1 MFNLSTLLEDGARSV
16 PEKECLVFG
25 DTRLNYAITD
35 MIASQVANLLVARGV
50 RPGDRVA
57 LASPNLP
64 YFPFVYFGALKAG
77 AVVVPLNV
85 LLTPREIAYHLEDSG
100 AKALFA
106 FTGTPDLPL
115 GQRSF
120 EAFEQV
126 EGCELFV
133 DMPATAGAT
142 ESTIEGAET
151 IWAALDGMPG
161 TFETVQSNG
170 DDTAVII
177 YTSGTTGRPKGAE
190 LSHTNLMMNAVVA
203 AGLVNPHPDGR
214 DVSLVVLPLFHIFGQ
229 TVMLN
234 AALYRHGTM
243 VLLPRFDGDQALS
256 LMQKE
261 GVTGFAGV
269 PTMYWG
275 LLNAA
280 RAAEPGRYD
289 LEGIAANMVDAV
301 SGGSALPARL
311 AEDFT
316 ELFGVGIKEGYGLSE
331 TSPVASF
338 NNPAT
343 GAKPGSIGRPVWG
356 VEMRLIDPDWNE
368 VVKEKEG
375 DEDPVGEI
383 AIRGHLIMKGYH
395 DRPEVNAEVIRD
407 GWFRTGDIAR
417 RDDDGFYFIID
428 RSKDMIIR
436 GGYNVYPREVEE
448 VLMTHDAVGL
458 VAVVGVPHDTHGE
471 EIKAFVIPKEGA
483 EVTVEE
489 LDAFARERLAAYK
502 YPREFEF
509 RTELPMTSTGK
520 ILKRELR
527 GD

>member
-1 MFNLSTLLEDGARSV
+1 MFNLSVLLEDGARSA

-25 DTRLNYAITD
+25 DTRLNYAVTD
-35 MIASQVANLLVARGV
+35 MIANQVANLLVSRGI

-100 AKALFA
+100 ARALLA

-120 EAFEQV
+120 EAFNQV
-126 EGCELFV
+126 DGCEIFV
-133 DMPATAGAT
+133 DMPAVAGAT

-151 IWAALDGMPG
+151 IWAALAGQPG
-161 TFETVQSNG
+161 TFETVQSG
-170 DDTAVII
+170 ADDTAVII
-177 YTSGTTGRPKGAE
+177 YTSGTTGKPKGAE
-190 LSHTNLMMNAVVA
+190 LSHQNLMMNAVVA
-203 AGLVNPHPDGR
+203 SGLVNAHPDGR
-214 DVSLVVLPLFHIFGQ
+214 DVSLTVLPLFHIFGQ

-234 AALYRHGTM
+234 ASLYRHGTM
-243 VLLPRFDGDQALS
+243 VLMPRFDGDQALE

-280 RAAEPGRYD
+280 RNAEPGRYD

-301 SGGSALPARL
+301 SGGSALPGQL

-316 ELFGVGIKEGYGLSE
+316 KLFGVGIKEGYGLSE

-343 GAKPGSIGRPVWG
+343 GAKTGSIGRPVWG
-356 VEMRLIDPDWNE
+356 VEMKLIDPEWNE
-368 VVKEKEG
+368 VVREG
-375 DEDPVGEI
+375 DREPVGEI
-383 AIRGHLIMKGYH
+383 AVRGHLVMKGYH
-395 DRPEVNAEVIRD
+395 ERPEVNAEVIRD

-417 RDDDGFYFIID
+417 RDEDGFYFIID

-436 GGYNVYPREVEE
+436 GGFNVYPREVEE
-448 VLMTHDAVGL
+448 VLMTHPAISL
-458 VAVVGVPHDTHGE
+458 AAVVGVPHESHGE
-471 EIKAFVIPKEGA
+471 EVKAFVILQEGA
-483 EVTVEE
+483 EASVDDVI
-489 LDAFARERLAAYK
+489 AFSRERLAAYK
-502 YPREFEF
+502 YPRQVEF
-509 RTELPMTSTGK
+509 RAELPMTSTGK

-527 GD
+527 DAG

>member
-1 MFNLSTLLEDGARSV
+1 MFNLSVLLEDGARSA

-25 DTRLNYAITD
+25 DLRLNYALTD
-35 MIASQVANLLVARGV
+35 MIANQVADLLVSRGI

-57 LASPNLP
+57 LASPNVP

-106 FTGTPDLPL
+106 FTGTPELPL
-115 GQRSF
+115 GPRAY
-120 EAFEQV
+120 EAFQQTD
-126 EGCELFV
+126 GCDIYV
-133 DMPATAGAT
+133 DLPAVPGAT
-142 ESTIEGAET
+142 ESTIDGAET
-151 IWAALDGMPG
+151 FWKALEGRSG
-161 TFETVQSNG
+161 EFESVQTSAE
-170 DDTAVII
+170 DTAVII
-177 YTSGTTGRPKGAE
+177 YTSGTTGKPKGAE
-190 LSHTNLMMNAVVA
+190 LSHNNLMMNAIGSA
-203 AGLVNPHPDGR
+203 KLVNAHPEGR

-234 AALYRHGTM
+234 ACLYRHGTM
-243 VLLPRFDGDQALS
+243 VLMPRFDGDEALR
-256 LMQKE
+256 LMEKE

-275 LLNAA
+275 LLNAVQSA
-280 RAAEPGRYD
+280 GAGEYD

-301 SGGSALPARL
+301 SGGAALPGRL

-316 ELFGVGIKEGYGLSE
+316 KVFGVGIKEGYGLSE

-338 NNPAT
+338 NNPRVK
-343 GAKPGSIGRPVWG
+343 AKTGSIGRPVWG
-356 VEMRLIDPDWNE
+356 VEMKLIDPDWNE
-368 VVKEKEG
+368 VVQE
-375 DEDPVGEI
+375 EDREPVGEI
-383 AIRGHLIMKGYH
+383 AVRGHLVMKGYH
-395 DRPEVNAEVIRD
+395 NRPEVNAEVIRD

-417 RDDDGFYFIID
+417 RDEEGFYFIID

-448 VLMTHDAVGL
+448 VLMTHDAVSL
-458 VAVVGVPHDTHGE
+458 AAVVGVPHDTHGE
-471 EIKAFVIPKEGA
+471 EVKAFVIPKEGSDLTA
-483 EVTVEE
+483 DE
-489 LDAFARERLAAYK
+489 LVSWSKERLAGYK
-502 YPREFEF
+502 YPREVEF

-527 GD
+527 G

>member
-1 MFNLSTLLEDGARSV
+1 MFNLSTLLEDGARSA

-35 MIASQVANLLVARGV
+35 MIANQVANLLVSRGIE
-50 RPGDRVA
+50 PGDRVA

-100 AKALFA
+100 AKALFS
-106 FTGTPDLPL
+106 FTGSPDLPL
-115 GQRSF
+115 GERAF
-120 EAFEQV
+120 EAFGRV
-126 EGCELFV
+126 DACEVFI
-133 DMPATAGAT
+133 DMPAAAGAT
-142 ESTIEGAET
+142 ESDIEGAET
-151 IWAALDGMPG
+151 IWAALNGQPG
-161 TFETVQSNG
+161 TFETVQRDG

-190 LSHTNLMMNAVVA
+190 LSHTNLMMNAVVSSA
-203 AGLVNPHPDGR
+203 LVNPHPDGR
-214 DVSLVVLPLFHIFGQ
+214 DVALVVLPLFHIFGQ

-234 AALYRHGTM
+234 AVLYRHGTM
-243 VLLPRFDGDQALS
+243 VLLPRFEGAQALK
-256 LMQKE
+256 LMRKE

-280 RAAEPGRYD
+280 RSAEAGEYD
-289 LEGIAANMVDAV
+289 LERIADDMVDAV
-301 SGGSALPARL
+301 SGGSALPAQL

-338 NNPAT
+338 NNPDT
-343 GAKPGSIGRPVWG
+343 GAKTGSIGRPVWG
-356 VEMRLIDPDWNE
+356 VEMKLIDPEWNE
-368 VVKEKEG
+368 VVKEGE
-375 DEDPVGEI
+375 EDPVGEI
-383 AIRGHLIMKGYH
+383 AVRGHLIMKGYH
-395 DRPEVNAEVIRD
+395 NRPEVNAEVIKD
-407 GWFRTGDIAR
+407 GWFRTGDVAR

-436 GGYNVYPREVEE
+436 GGFNVYPREVEE
-448 VLMTHDAVGL
+448 VLMTHEAVSL
-458 VAVVGVPHDTHGE
+458 AAVVGVPHETHGE
-471 EIKAFVIPKEGA
+471 EVKAFVILKDGA
-483 EVTVEE
+483 EATVEE
-489 LDAFARERLAAYK
+489 LTSFARERLAAYK
-502 YPREFEF
+502 YPRQIEF
-509 RTELPMTSTGK
+509 RDELPMTSTGK

-527 GD
+527 EG

>member
-1 MFNLSTLLEDGARSV
+1 MFNLSTLLEDGARST

-25 DTRLNYAITD
+25 DTRLDYAITD
-35 MIASQVANLLVARGV
+35 MIANQVANLLVARGI

-85 LLTPREIAYHLEDSG
+85 LLTPREIVYHLEDSG

-106 FTGTPDLPL
+106 FTGSPELPL
-115 GQRSF
+115 GERCH
-120 EAFEQV
+120 EAFAQV
-126 EGCELFV
+126 STCEVFV
-133 DMPATAGAT
+133 DMPPSAGAT

-151 IWAALDGMPG
+151 LWAALNGMPG
-161 TFETVQSNG
+161 TFETVQAQG

-190 LSHTNLMMNAVVA
+190 LTHTNLLLNAVA
-203 AGLVNPHPDGR
+203 SSSLVNPHPDGR

-234 AALYRHGTM
+234 APLYRHGTM
-243 VLLPRFDGDQALS
+243 VLLPRFDGDQALT
-256 LMQKE
+256 LMEKE
-261 GVTGFAGV
+261 NVTGFAGV

-280 RAAEPGRYD
+280 RSAEPGRYD
-289 LEGIAANMVDAV
+289 LARIADNVVDAV
-301 SGGSALPARL
+301 SGGSALPAQL
-311 AEDFT
+311 SEDFT
-316 ELFGVGIKEGYGLSE
+316 KLFGVAIKEGYGLSE

-356 VEMRLIDPDWNE
+356 VEMKLIDPEWNE
-368 VVKEKEG
+368 VVAADG
-375 DEDPVGEI
+375 EDPVGEI
-383 AIRGHLIMKGYH
+383 AVRGHLVMKGYH
-395 DRPEVNAEVIRD
+395 ERPEVNAEVIRD

-417 RDDDGFYFIID
+417 RDGDGFYFIID

-448 VLMTHDAVGL
+448 ILMTHEAVSL
-458 VAVVGVPHDTHGE
+458 AAVVGVPHDTQGE
-471 EIKAFVIPKEGA
+471 EVKAFVILKDGVE
-483 EVTVEE
+483 TTHEE
-489 LDAFARERLAAYK
+489 LTAFARERLAAYK
-502 YPREFEF
+502 YPRLIEF
-509 RTELPMTSTGK
+509 RVELPMTSTGK

-527 GD
+527 DG

>member
-1 MFNLSTLLEDGARSV
+1 MFNLSTLLEDGARST

-35 MIASQVANLLVARGV
+35 MIANQVANLLVSRGIE
-50 RPGDRVA
+50 PGDRVA

-100 AKALFA
+100 AKALFS
-106 FTGTPDLPL
+106 FTGSPELPL
-115 GQRSF
+115 GERSF
-120 EAFEQV
+120 EAFGQV
-126 EGCELFV
+126 DTCEVFI
-133 DMPATAGAT
+133 DMPAAAGAT
-142 ESTIEGAET
+142 ESDIEGTET
-151 IWAALDGMPG
+151 IWAALNGQPG
-161 TFETVQSNG
+161 TFETVQRNG

-190 LSHTNLMMNAVVA
+190 LSHTNLMMNAVVS

-234 AALYRHGTM
+234 AVLYRHGTM
-243 VLLPRFDGDQALS
+243 VLLPRFDGAQALE

-280 RAAEPGRYD
+280 RSTEAEYD
-289 LEGIAANMVDAV
+289 LERIADNVVDAV
-301 SGGSALPARL
+301 SGGSALPAQL

-316 ELFGVGIKEGYGLSE
+316 KLFGVGIKEGYGLSE

-338 NNPAT
+338 NNPNT
-343 GAKPGSIGRPVWG
+343 GAKTGSIGRPVWG
-356 VEMRLIDPDWNE
+356 VEMKLIDPEWNE
-368 VVKEKEG
+368 VVKEGE
-375 DEDPVGEI
+375 EDPVGEI

-395 DRPEVNAEVIRD
+395 NRPEVNAEVIKD
-407 GWFRTGDIAR
+407 GWFRTGDVAR

-448 VLMTHDAVGL
+448 ALMTHEAISL
-458 VAVVGVPHDTHGE
+458 AAVVGVPHQTHGE
-471 EIKAFVIPKEGA
+471 EIKAFVILKDGA
-483 EVTVEE
+483 EATAEE
-489 LDAFARERLAAYK
+489 LTAFAQERLAAYK
-502 YPREFEF
+502 YPRQIEF
-509 RTELPMTSTGK
+509 RDELPMTSTGK

-527 GD
+527 EG

>member
-35 MIASQVANLLVARGV
+35 MIANQVANLLVARGIE
-50 RPGDRVA
+50 PGDRVA

-100 AKALFA
+100 AKALFS
-106 FTGTPDLPL
+106 FTGSPELPL
-115 GQRSF
+115 GERSF
-120 EAFEQV
+120 EAFNQV
-126 EGCELFV
+126 DTCEVFV
-133 DMPATAGAT
+133 DMPAEAGAT

-151 IWAALDGMPG
+151 IWAALNGRPG
-161 TFETVQSNG
+161 TFETVQRNG

-203 AGLVNPHPDGR
+203 SSMVNPHPEGR
-214 DVSLVVLPLFHIFGQ
+214 DVSLVALPLFHIFGQ

-234 AALYRHGTM
+234 AVLYRHGTM
-243 VLLPRFDGDQALS
+243 VLLPRFDADQALT

-280 RAAEPGRYD
+280 QAAAPGKYD
-289 LEGIAANMVDAV
+289 LEAITDNIVDAV
-301 SGGSALPARL
+301 SGGSALPAQL

-316 ELFGVGIKEGYGLSE
+316 KSFGVGIKEGYGLSE

-338 NNPAT
+338 NNPNT
-343 GAKPGSIGRPVWG
+343 GAKTGSIGRPVWG
-356 VEMRLIDPDWNE
+356 VEMKLIDPEWNE
-368 VVKEKEG
+368 VVKEGE
-375 DEDPVGEI
+375 EDPVGEI
-383 AIRGHLIMKGYH
+383 AIRGHLVMKGYH
-395 DRPEVNAEVIRD
+395 NRPEVNAEVLKD

-448 VLMTHDAVGL
+448 VLMTHEAVSL
-458 VAVVGVPHDTHGE
+458 AAVVGVPHDTHGE
-471 EIKAFVIPKEGA
+471 EIKAFVILKEGA
-483 EVTVEE
+483 EVTKEE
-489 LDAFARERLAAYK
+489 LTAFAQERMAAYK
-502 YPREFEF
+502 YPRQIEF
-509 RTELPMTSTGK
+509 RPELPMTSTGK

-527 GD
+527 EG